1 MSYTSIEAVPGI
13 VDSLRTHFNS
23 GNLWKEIWQWFPIL
37 IFKKSGLTKDVK
49 FRKEQ
54 LNNLIRFCQENTTAI
69 CQALWK
75 DLRKHEMECDV
86 GEISPIV
93 DECKFMIK
101 NLDSFVKPINTHKR
115 FLMNAADKTFIRK
128 EAKGV
133 VLVMGK
139 AHLYSMIYSY
149 ADLLS

>member
-1 MSYTSIEAVPGI
+1 
-13 VDSLRTHFNS
+13 L
-23 GNLWKEIWQWFPIL
+23 
-37 IFKKSGLTKDVK
+37 
-49 FRKEQ
+49 
-54 LNNLIRFCQENTTAI
+54 I

-93 DECKFMIK
+93 DECKYMIK
-101 NLDSFVKPINTHKR
+101 NLDDFVKPTQTSKR
-115 FLMNAADKTFIRK
+115 FLMNVADKTFIRK

-139 AHLYSMIYSY
+139 QYNCFFLYTQS
-149 ADLLS
+149 

>member
-1 MSYTSIEAVPGI
+1 MSYTSIEAIPSI
-13 VDSLRTHFNS
+13 VNALRTQFNT
-23 GNLWKEIWQWFPIL
+23 GKPLIKLTYITCNWFL
-37 IFKKSGLTKDVK
+37 NYQGLTKDIK

-54 LNNLIRFCQENTTAI
+54 LENLARFCQENNKTI

-75 DLRKHEMECDV
+75 DLRKHEMESDV

-101 NLDSFVKPINTHKR
+101 NLDNFVKPTNTSKR
-115 FLMNAADKTFIRK
+115 FLMNATDKTFIRK

-139 AHLYSMIYSY
+139 STLHYII
-149 ADLLS
+149 

>member
-1 MSYTSIEAVPGI
+1 MAYYI
-13 VDSLRTHFNS
+13 RTDNHC
-23 GNLWKEIWQWFPIL
+23 L
-37 IFKKSGLTKDVK
+37 GLTKDLK
-49 FRKEQ
+49 FRKQQ
-54 LNNLIRFCQENTTAI
+54 LSNLQRFCEENQKLLGA
-69 CQALWK
+69 ALWK
-75 DLRKHEMECDV
+75 DLRKHEMECNV

-101 NLDSFVKPINTHKR
+101 NLDAFAKPTYTSKR

-139 AHLYSMIYSY
+139 FFCCLIY
-149 ADLLS
+149 